1 MVAMYVAQTCM
12 PCQNIGYLL
21 YFSLCS
27 VRFVAKIFK
36 IIEWVLLFQF
46 KLCCI
51 SDTTLLHCA
60 KRGNLGHALG
70 GAFKALLEAMQCYW
84 IY

>member
-1 MVAMYVAQTCM
+1 MAAMYVAQTCM
-12 PCQNIGYLL
+12 PYQNIGYLL

-27 VRFVAKIFK
+27 VWFVAKIYGARFK
-36 IIEWVLLFQF
+36 MIEWVLLFQF

-70 GAFKALLEAMQCYW
+70 GAFKSLLEAM
-84 IY
+84 